1 MFSLMFYKYI
11 GINMY
16 FVEKINLSNLPNFS
30 KNKSYLAIVKRK
42 VPNGSNIF
50 FKKLILEPFSISGQV
65 FKKSSL
71 NDIQN
76 ILDEKISTELKDD
89 IFYSHWVK
97 DMRKISTIFCD
108 IMGSESISFSLGT
121 SRSCTRYHID
131 NVPMRLL
138 ITYFGQGSE
147 WLPRSAANYKAYFK
161 GKKNE
166 KIIKDTTERKFI
178 DTWDIATFRGGT
190 KGILHRTPESALKS
204 PSLQMRLDHSTFL
217 KDIEEYNMYAR

>member
-1 MFSLMFYKYI
+1 MS
-11 GINMY
+11 

-76 ILDEKISTELKDD
+76 ILDEKISTKLKDN

-97 DMRKISTIFCD
+97 DMRKICTIFCD

-138 ITYFGQGSE
+138 ITYFGQGTE

-161 GKKNE
+161 GEKNE

-217 KDIEEYNMYAR
+217 KDIEEYNMYARKI